1 MGKRRMVCTDITRS
15 DAFLEMPTTSRLL
28 YYDLLK
34 DADDEGFVDN
44 PKTIMRITG
53 ATEDDIRILIA
64 KKFLIVPDESKGVVV
79 IKHWF
84 IHNYIRQDRLIPTNY
99 KDLKELLTFDN
110 NKAYTMSGRC
120 LTADSQVSAQDKLS
134 KDKLSKDKLNNIKHK
149 YGSYNN
155 VLLSDEEMEKLKKEF
170 PDYEN
175 RIERVSEYCA
185 STGKS
190 YKNYLATIRNWARND
205 KPKEQSE
212 LPKYDTSKNR
222 TLNDDELQDLLS
234 LRKGNNE

>member
-28 YYDLLK
+28 YYDLLQ

-44 PKTIMRITG
+44 PRTVMRITG
-53 ATEDDIRILIA
+53 ATEDDMKILLT
-64 KKFLIVPDESKGVVV
+64 KKFIILPDETKGVVV

-99 KDLKELLTFDN
+99 KDLKALLSVDD
-110 NKAYTMSGRC
+110 NKAYTMADKC
-120 LTADSQVSAQDKLS
+120 LTYDGQMAAQVKLS
-134 KDKLSKDKLNNIKHK
+134 KDKLSKDKENIKHK
-149 YGSYNN
+149 HGQYAN
-155 VLLSDEEMEKLKKEF
+155 VLLSDDEMEKLKTEF
-170 PDYEN
+170 PNDYEQ

-190 YKNYLATIRNWARND
+190 YKNYLATIRNWARKD
-205 KPKEQSE
+205 KPQGND
-212 LPKYDTSKNR
+212 LPTYVPTKNIMSKA
-222 TLNDDELQDLLS
+222 EEEEI
-234 LRKGNNE
+234 LRLMGKQ